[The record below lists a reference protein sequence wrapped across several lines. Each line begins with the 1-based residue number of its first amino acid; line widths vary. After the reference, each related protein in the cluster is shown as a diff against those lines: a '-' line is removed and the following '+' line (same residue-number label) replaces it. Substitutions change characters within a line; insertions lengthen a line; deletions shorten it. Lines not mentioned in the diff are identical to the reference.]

1 MPRKPSKQVLE
12 AASKHLNPQDVLNA
26 TINDMND
33 PELEKR
39 LVDAGLARYVEE
51 PNND

>member
-12 AASKHLNPQDVLNA
+12 AANKHLDPKNVLNA
-26 TINDMND
+26 TINDMHD

-39 LVDAGLARYVEE
+39 LVDAGLARYVE
-51 PNND
+51 DTQS

>member
-1 MPRKPSKQVLE
+1 MPRKPSQQVID
-12 AASKHLNPQDVLNA
+12 AAKKTLSPQDVLNA

-33 PELEKR
+33 PELERR

-51 PNND
+51 PKND